1 MAKHDKKTD
10 ETKGDEAKAT
20 EGAKPAKPTVTFR
33 SRYEQFNFR
42 GLLFHA
48 HVATTDDEALIAAA
62 RAYPRFGQGF
72 DFWEEDP
79 TAMAAAVAA
88 AQTAPAA

>member
-1 MAKHDKKTD
+1 MAKQEKKADETKTD
-10 ETKGDEAKAT
+10 EGNPGGKA
-20 EGAKPAKPTVTFR
+20 GAKPTVTFR

-79 TAMAAAVAA
+79 AELAAAVAA
-88 AQTAPAA
+88 AKTTAA